1 MKDID
6 WRILVTL
13 YEKRSITKAAEALYM
28 TQPSLTKRVKAIE
41 DEWNI
46 EVVRRSSQGVTFTE
60 EGQYL
65 VKKASIMLDF
75 LKEIDT
81 HFSENHTTKELV
93 KIGVPNAFA
102 RLHMSQLFKE
112 YMTRY
117 NKIQIKTVSDS
128 SDTIMHKLMDG
139 SIDIGIICGD
149 FPYMGEKIRL
159 FEEEMYIIAP
169 KDVTM
174 EDIVHLPL
182 IESYFNPIVKLTV
195 NQWWKNQFGN
205 LPHES
210 HKVPYADI
218 AIEMVDNGLGVTF
231 VFGTDWK
238 IDEEKSRRIP
248 VYDSSGA
255 PVARNVWMM
264 FSDRCFQS
272 PDIMDFISLVEEL
285 YQTNI

>member
-1 MKDID
+1 
-6 WRILVTL
+6 
-13 YEKRSITKAAEALYM
+13 
-28 TQPSLTKRVKAIE
+28 
-41 DEWNI
+41 
-46 EVVRRSSQGVTFTE
+46 
-60 EGQYL
+60 
-65 VKKASIMLDF
+65 
-75 LKEIDT
+75 
-81 HFSENHTTKELV
+81 
-93 KIGVPNAFA
+93 
-102 RLHMSQLFKE
+102 
-112 YMTRY
+112 
-117 NKIQIKTVSDS
+117 
-128 SDTIMHKLMDG
+128 MDG

-169 KDVTM
+169 KDATT

-182 IESYFNPIVKLTV
+182 IESYFNPVVKLTV

-238 IDEEKSRRIP
+238 INEEKSRRIP
-248 VYDSSGA
+248 VYDSSGS

-264 FSDRCFQS
+264 FPDRCFQS

-285 YQTNI
+285 YQTNV